1 MFTMT
6 NCEKYLSWKIPKRVI
21 KKLRALG
28 NPAKKILK
36 TKKSKES
43 STEKS
48 KLALVE
54 PKKD

>member
-48 KLALVE
+48 KL
-54 PKKD
+54 

>member
-6 NCEKYLSWKIPKRVI
+6 NCEKYLSWEVPKWVI
-21 KKLRALG
+21 KKKLRALG

-48 KLALVE
+48 KL
-54 PKKD
+54 